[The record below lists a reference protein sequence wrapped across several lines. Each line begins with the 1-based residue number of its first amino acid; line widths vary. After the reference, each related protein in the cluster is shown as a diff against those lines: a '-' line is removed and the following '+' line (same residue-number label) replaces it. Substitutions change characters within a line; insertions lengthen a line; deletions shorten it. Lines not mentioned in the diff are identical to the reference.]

1 MSKWKRLSGAAVL
14 GLALFVAGDA
24 RAEKDVFV
32 SGDNLPQNLDPH
44 QIFDV
49 PMQLYALNTYDTLY
63 RYEGNPPEMQPW
75 LAESHESS
83 PDGLVWT
90 FRLRKG
96 AKFHDGSEVTAE
108 DVVYSFRRVL
118 ALGKAPSGA
127 FRPVLKPTNATAP
140 DSHTVR
146 FELDKPYAPFLAA
159 IPIVSIVNPRAIKP
173 HESGDDWGAAW
184 LASNE
189 AGSGA
194 YRLDPATYMPL
205 ERVDLARFD
214 DHFLGWSDNPS
225 PVNKAQI
232 RPTKE
237 TSTRVLAL
245 LKGSIDMTDS
255 YLPTDQVER
264 IQKSKG
270 VYIEKNLSMRT
281 FIIRMNNQKPP
292 LDNINMR
299 KCFAHAFNYTGFI
312 QEILKGYAERD
323 PTPMPNNLWGYPK
336 DAAGYDYDLK
346 KAKAYCDKAKAEGA
360 PVNRPI
366 EIHTQS
372 QLEQTIQAAQVLQSD
387 LTSIGINLKLVNS
400 TWANITTNTSKPES
414 TPDLWVHWVSTY
426 FVDPENWVG
435 QMYDSQFHGTWKA
448 SSWYRNPQVDALLR
462 KARETVD
469 RQARQDMYEEAT
481 RLVVADSPDIWI
493 YNTVEIRGLSDRVK
507 GFRFSP
513 VGSGGELRW
522 IRLAE

>member
-1 MSKWKRLSGAAVL
+1 
-14 GLALFVAGDA
+14 
-24 RAEKDVFV
+24 
-32 SGDNLPQNLDPH
+32 
-44 QIFDV
+44 
-49 PMQLYALNTYDTLY
+49 
-63 RYEGNPPEMQPW
+63 
-75 LAESHESS
+75 
-83 PDGLVWT
+83 
-90 FRLRKG
+90 
-96 AKFHDGSEVTAE
+96 
-108 DVVYSFRRVL
+108 
-118 ALGKAPSGA
+118 
-127 FRPVLKPTNATAP
+127 
-140 DSHTVR
+140 
-146 FELDKPYAPFLAA
+146 
-159 IPIVSIVNPRAIKP
+159 
-173 HESGDDWGAAW
+173 
-184 LASNE
+184 
-189 AGSGA
+189 
-194 YRLDPATYMPL
+194 
-205 ERVDLARFD
+205 
-214 DHFLGWSDNPS
+214 
-225 PVNKAQI
+225 
-232 RPTKE
+232 
-237 TSTRVLAL
+237 
-245 LKGSIDMTDS
+245 
-255 YLPTDQVER
+255 
-264 IQKSKG
+264 
-270 VYIEKNLSMRT
+270 
-281 FIIRMNNQKPP
+281 MNNQKPP

-435 QMYDSQFHGTWKA
+435 QMYDSQFHGTWKP

-462 KARETVD
+462 KARETVG
-469 RQARQDMYEEAT
+469 RQARQEMYEEAT

-493 YNTVEIRGLSDRVK
+493 YNTVEIRGVSDRVK